1 MGLQTSLVPSS
12 PFSNSSI
19 GDPVASSKVGC
30 NNLPLYLSG
39 SGTVS
44 RETPISGSCQQALLD
59 IHNSV
64 WVWCLNMGWIPR
76 RGSIWMA
83 FSSDSA
89 LHFISLF
96 APVSIL
102 FPLLGRT
109 KAITIWPS
117 FFLSFMWSVNCIWG
131 ILSFWANIH
140 LSLSA
145 YHMCSF
151 VIGLPHS
158 G

>member
-1 MGLQTSLVPSS
+1 
-12 PFSNSSI
+12 
-19 GDPVASSKVGC
+19 
-30 NNLPLYLSG
+30 
-39 SGTVS
+39 
-44 RETPISGSCQQALLD
+44 
-59 IHNSV
+59 
-64 WVWCLNMGWIPR
+64 
-76 RGSIWMA
+76 
-83 FSSDSA
+83 
-89 LHFISLF
+89 
-96 APVSIL
+96 VSIL

-151 VIGLPHS
+151 VIGLPHL
-158 G
+158 GWYF